1 VLRADDHEGAFTV
14 ATAPRKLHAEIA
26 RLDEEQDAREEVLA
40 RVARMLRKS
49 PKLANEP
56 APPEYPYPPLFTAV
70 MVLDEDLV
78 DLLLSHGADWRA
90 RATISQESDCFQFDD
105 RCTGR
110 DTTLLHTA
118 AAVGHA
124 ELVELFLRKG
134 IGVNTPDG
142 DGYTPLFVAARSGYN
157 GEAPRETFQVLL
169 DHGADIHLT
178 VGGESL
184 MDAAAE
190 GNLLLAELLEER
202 GVSLSLMAALRLARV
217 EQIRAILRDHP
228 EEIPQAPGARSR
240 LCDQVILF
248 LGNQTF
254 TPRHTPVPERTRQEA
269 ARNRQVLRDHL
280 DILEAF
286 LRHAAAEPFPACS
299 ALSQAVQLVGPE
311 AADLLLRHGIRPVS
325 ALETNLL
332 LSAAGMNMHCAAE
345 MRELLARHGIQP
357 RPDAPPL
364 HRPPVLF
371 ANIPPADAPPGE
383 QDPRTVAI
391 PIDWSGPPGE
401 APATE
406 DAIGDYLG
414 DIKKAFRKALHRA
427 DPDAPP
433 DEPTSGDE
441 PEGPGHGSGP
451 E

>member
-1 VLRADDHEGAFTV
+1 MPTTPEEGFTMTADPQE
-14 ATAPRKLHAEIA
+14 LHAEIA
-26 RLDEEQDAREEVLA
+26 RLDEEEGAREEVLE
-40 RVARMLRKS
+40 RVAELLRDD
-49 PKLANEP
+49 PGLVNRP

-90 RATISQESDCFQFDD
+90 RATISLESDCFLFDD
-105 RCTGR
+105 RCAGR

-134 IGVNTPDG
+134 IDVNAPDG
-142 DGYTPLFVAARSGYN
+142 DGYTPLFVGARTGYN
-157 GEAPRETFQVLL
+157 GEAPRETLQVLL
-169 DHGADIHLT
+169 DHGADTRVT

-190 GNLLLAELLEER
+190 GNLQLAELLEER
-202 GVSLSLMAALRLARV
+202 GMPLTLAAALRLGRV

-228 EEIPQAPGARSR
+228 EQIPQDPVARGQR
-240 LCDQVILF
+240 CCQVILF
-248 LGNQTF
+248 LGDRTF
-254 TPRHTPVPERTRQEA
+254 TPRHTRDPERTRQEA

-286 LRHAAAEPFPACS
+286 LRRAAGEPFPACS

-345 MRELLARHGIQP
+345 MRELLARYGIEP

-371 ANIPPADAPPGE
+371 ANVPPPADAPEG
-383 QDPRTVAI
+383 QDKPRIVAI
-391 PIDWSGPPGE
+391 PMDWSGPPGD

-414 DIKKAFRKALHRA
+414 DIMGAFGKALGQAH
-427 DPDAPP
+427 PDVPP
-433 DEPTSGDE
+433 DEDDPSE
-441 PEGPGHGSGP
+441 PESPP
-451 E
+451 ERE